1 MPIRLSGLMSGMDTE
16 GIVKE
21 LMSVQSMKKTKVVQA
36 KTKLEWK
43 QTKWADLNTKL
54 TSLYNNF
61 VTKMQLSTA
70 YKTKKATVSDPT
82 KASVTAN
89 TNAVN
94 GSYSMEVK
102 NIATAQILTG
112 AKLSADSAD
121 TKLVDVDASLL
132 NKEIT
137 VTTGG
142 ETTKFAVTADT
153 TIKDFTTALQKA
165 GLNANFDTAQ
175 KRLFIS
181 SKDSGLANTY
191 SITSSQLTADEVA
204 ARAALRDAAGY
215 GSMTSSD
222 KQKFDAVMQTLQTS
236 GVDTDEYN
244 EALDTISKLSYDTK
258 KKTAETAAETFV
270 KAKIY
275 SEKYAENEQA
285 AKESLKSTY
294 FDDEGNL
301 LAGKTQEAYDK
312 AVKELADK
320 NTVSYINTQLKE
332 SDVKLQI
339 DEAVF
344 SGKTEADMAGFSAEA
359 VEKYYGESVTAFSGM
374 DGVDQDSEKARLDS
388 DDSDVR
394 AYASVADRNITLGSS
409 ALAGLG
415 LADIEVDADG
425 NVTVN
430 GGANDSSNATIP
442 KGMALIAGSDS
453 KIILNG
459 AELTSSSSVVSA
471 NGLEISLT
479 GLTKK
484 DEPITFSVAN
494 DTESVYNSIKSFL
507 KEYNAVM
514 KEMNTLYNASSA
526 KGYEPLTS
534 EQKESM
540 TDEDVKLW
548 EDKIKDSLL
557 RGDSTLSGIINSM
570 RSAMMTTVE
579 YDGKN
584 YALSSFGI
592 MTSTDFTE
600 GGLLHIFG
608 DPDDSVYS
616 GKDDKLKKALSEDP
630 DAVIATLTGV
640 FGKLRE
646 TMAQKMAGNKYS
658 SAMTFYSD
666 IKMKDELKSYE
677 KDIKAWED
685 KLAEMEDSYYK
696 KFTAMESALAK
707 LQSQQNSLA
716 GLFGGN

>member
-1 MPIRLSGLMSGMDTE
+1 MGIRLSGLMSGMDTE

-43 QTKWADLNTKL
+43 QAKWADLNTKL

-89 TNAVN
+89 TNAAN
-94 GSYSMEVK
+94 GSYTMEVK
-102 NIATAQILTG
+102 NIATAQYLTG
-112 AKLSADSAD
+112 AKLNVDSAD
-121 TKLVDVDASLL
+121 AKLTDLDPSLL
-132 NKEIT
+132 NKEIS

-142 ETTKFAVTADT
+142 KTTKFAVTADT

-165 GLNANFDTAQ
+165 GLNANFDEGQ

-181 SKDSGLANTY
+181 SKESGLANTY
-191 SITSSQLTADEVA
+191 SITSSELTGAEVTG
-204 ARAALRDAAGY
+204 RAALREAAGY
-215 GSMTSSD
+215 GSMTT
-222 KQKFDAVMQTLQTS
+222 KNKEAFDAALQTLQTS
-236 GVDTDEYN
+236 GVDTDAYN
-244 EALDTISKLSYDTK
+244 EALDTISKISYETK
-258 KKTAETAAETFV
+258 KSTAETAAETFV
-270 KAKIY
+270 KAQIY
-275 SEKYAENEQA
+275 SEKYAEYEEK
-285 AKESLKSTY
+285 AKEDLKSTY
-294 FDDEGNL
+294 FDEDGNL
-301 LAGKTQEAYDK
+301 LKGKTQEAYDK
-312 AVKELADK
+312 AVAEQADK
-320 NTVSYINTQLKE
+320 ETVSYINTQLKE
-332 SDVKLQI
+332 SEVKLQI
-339 DEAVF
+339 DTAAF
-344 SGKTEADMAGFSAEA
+344 SGKTEADLAGFSPEA
-359 VEKYYGESVTAFSGM
+359 MAKYYGEGAKGFAGM
-374 DGVDQDSEKARLDS
+374 ENVDQDSEKVRLDTE
-388 DDSDVR
+388 VR
-394 AYASVADRNITLGSS
+394 AYASISDRNETLGSS
-409 ALAGLG
+409 ALGSLG
-415 LADIEVDADG
+415 LADVVVDADG
-425 NVTVN
+425 KVTVN

-442 KGMALIAGSDS
+442 EGMALIAGSDS

-484 DEPITFSVAN
+484 DEAITFSVAN
-494 DTESVYNSIKSFL
+494 DVDSVYNSIKSFL
-507 KEYNAVM
+507 KEYNDVM
-514 KEMNTLYNASSA
+514 KEMNTLYNAKSA

-534 EQKESM
+534 EQKEAM

-557 RGDSTLSGIINSM
+557 RSDSTLSGIINSM
-570 RSAMMTTVE
+570 RNAMMTTVE
-579 YDGKN
+579 HDGKT

-592 MTSTDFTE
+592 MTSTDYTE
-600 GGLLHIFG
+600 GGLLHIYG

-630 DAVIATLTGV
+630 EAVIATLTGV
-640 FGKLRE
+640 FSNLRQ
-646 TMAQKMAGNKYS
+646 TMSQKMAGNKYS

-666 IKMKDELKSYE
+666 IKMKNELSDYE
-677 KDIKAWED
+677 KEIKSWED

-696 KFTAMESALAK
+696 KFTAMETALAK

-716 GLFGGN
+716 GLFGTGN